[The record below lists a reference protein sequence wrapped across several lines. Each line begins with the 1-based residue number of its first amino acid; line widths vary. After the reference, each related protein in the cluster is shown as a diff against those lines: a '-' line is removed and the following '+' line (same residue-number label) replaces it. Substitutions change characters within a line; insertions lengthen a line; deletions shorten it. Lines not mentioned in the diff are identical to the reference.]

1 MKKIIFIIYASV
13 IAVTGICAMIFKESL
28 NIAIDSLVPAGVC
41 LMYFGLGY
49 MLISGSAY
57 FWGGKIRLSYMHRS
71 RFSGGDFKYSK
82 NSRGEGSFESATS
95 DFHIAAR
102 NSITNKIVGYI
113 FLISSAATIPIIFF
127 FTLYVKW
134 WASIAI
140 FFASFISALAVNA
153 VVDITV
159 LKKARNAELEKKA
172 AWQRE
177 LEEQKKRE
185 EMGKWK

>member
-1 MKKIIFIIYASV
+1 MKKIIFIIYVSV
-13 IAVTGICAMIFKESL
+13 IAVTAICAMIFKESL

-82 NSRGEGSFESATS
+82 NSRGEGSFESPNP
-95 DFHIAAR
+95 DFHSAAR

-113 FLISSAATIPIIFF
+113 FLISSAATIPIVFF